1 MSPITAEDVRRLILS
16 EVAGSLALFGE
27 TAESVPDDFDL
38 RARGV
43 IDSLGFIELVAALGE
58 AAGLEL
64 DFEGMDLDQLTVIGP
79 LSRYVAAQAAAA
91 HAPVET
97 T

>member
-1 MSPITAEDVRRLILS
+1 M
-16 EVAGSLALFGE
+16 
-27 TAESVPDDFDL
+27 
-38 RARGV
+38 
-43 IDSLGFIELVAALGE
+43 
-58 AAGLEL
+58 EL